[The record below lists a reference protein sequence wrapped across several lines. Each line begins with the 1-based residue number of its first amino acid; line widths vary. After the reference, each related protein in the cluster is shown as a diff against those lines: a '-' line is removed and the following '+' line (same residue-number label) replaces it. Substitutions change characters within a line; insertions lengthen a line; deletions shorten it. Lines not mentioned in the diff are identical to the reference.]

1 LGHRPGSLFCPS
13 FWVYGVK
20 VSVRHVD
27 VADPIGSGKAL
38 LRCREVLLDTLLAT
52 SLDGQLSTGQ
62 MKAIRHLVRLRVSH
76 IHEALLTRPQSK
88 MLRVADMARIVT
100 ALSFTPNSVAIDIV
114 HAAVIAR
121 SDLLVHVL
129 PLVARFL
136 CNALDSV
143 HESSVMSLSRLLSTL
158 GKRQVSQSARDTRLP
173 FGKHAPA
180 VLIAYV
186 RNVSRPHTLLSI
198 ASRKMLQTSI
208 YTICDAVIHSQDRG
222 REGEGIGVPYGLG
235 ETGEAEQEIWA
246 DLWRQW
252 SKQRYKGQG

>member
-1 LGHRPGSLFCPS
+1 
-13 FWVYGVK
+13 
-20 VSVRHVD
+20 
-27 VADPIGSGKAL
+27 
-38 LRCREVLLDTLLAT
+38 
-52 SLDGQLSTGQ
+52 
-62 MKAIRHLVRLRVSH
+62 
-76 IHEALLTRPQSK
+76 

-100 ALSFTPNSVAIDIV
+100 SLSYTPNAVAVEII

-121 SDLLVHVL
+121 SDLMVHVL

-136 CNALDSV
+136 CNALDLV
-143 HESSVMSLSRLLSTL
+143 HETSVISLSRLLSTL
-158 GKRQVSQSARDTRLP
+158 GKRPQRARDARLP

-180 VLIAYV
+180 VLLAYV

-198 ASRKMLQTSI
+198 ASRKTLQTSV

-235 ETGEAEQEIWA
+235 ENGEAEQEIWA